1 VKEYVHVQFLAT
13 AEERVIVKEKLAAFG
28 ADFVPIVM
36 DDSYDQWP
44 DGIYISHASY
54 SGKISSELATLIKLQ
69 DPFLAERMQISYIP
83 EELKNKY
90 RKGLR

>member
-1 VKEYVHVQFLAT
+1 MNEYVHVQFYAT
-13 AEERVIVKEKLAAFG
+13 AEERVIVKEKLAALG
-28 ADFVPIVM
+28 TDFVPLLM

-44 DGIYISHASY
+44 DGVYISHASY
-54 SGKISSELATLIKLQ
+54 SGKISAELATVIKLQ

-90 RKGLR
+90 RK